1 MNNQPLQS
9 LLKVWTIFLILV
21 PSAIIMTLYTVEQI
35 LVTKQKNVQEI
46 GHWVDFQ
53 EQLVS
58 NWLTQRKATLHNLSL
73 RGDISDLKEE
83 KIKKDLFIAKNN
95 DTDFDFLA
103 YIDRDGK
110 VIATTKPNIFLPEA
124 MGKPSYVWDGTGE
137 DVISEPE
144 VNLNSSQPVFYI
156 SSPVY
161 DTGGNF
167 QGKIVG
173 AVMTTSLEAMLREG
187 WIGYSGEI
195 FLVGRDGMVITEPR
209 YNEAMSGRIPEGS
222 ARMKITLPEEALRH
236 INSSDYRADTWS
248 DNLGNSFIAAFHR
261 VPETGWTVIGTISQR
276 EMFAPMYR
284 QLAEMAIGTFLLILI
299 MVPVIGGKL
308 TRAIK
313 VPVDWLIEQSNLLA
327 MEQYRLAVSEQQLSK
342 MPRELRILFEA
353 FVAMSSCIENTVRQL
368 KEKEI
373 SLAAKVG
380 EIEDINARLE
390 EMVTERTREL
400 EESNAALEEE
410 ILERLHAEKE
420 LLVSRDALLEREQE
434 LEAQSTELEA
444 INQQL
449 LLRNEELRRISLLD
463 GLTGISNRRY
473 LDEVLEREWKRGQR
487 ENTPISLLMIDIDFF
502 KDYNDNYGHL
512 AGDDCLRAIAG
523 GLKNAALRPG
533 DVVARYGGEE
543 FAIILPGTHQQGAV
557 TVGENAL
564 RSVDTLKM
572 PHKASGVSEYVTISI
587 GIATLIPGKA
597 TGPEQLIACAD
608 RALYQAKKRGR
619 NQVRVWNKGCGGK
632 NKRSVILNGAEVFPK
647 KSLSEW

>member
-137 DVISEPE
+137 DVISEPV

-187 WIGYSGEI
+187 
-195 FLVGRDGMVITEPR
+195 F
-209 YNEAMSGRIPEGS
+209 
-222 ARMKITLPEEALRH
+222 TLPEEALRH

-373 SLAAKVG
+373 SLAA
-380 EIEDINARLE
+380 
-390 EMVTERTREL
+390 
-400 EESNAALEEE
+400 
-410 ILERLHAEKE
+410 
-420 LLVSRDALLEREQE
+420 
-434 LEAQSTELEA
+434 
-444 INQQL
+444 
-449 LLRNEELRRISLLD
+449 
-463 GLTGISNRRY
+463 
-473 LDEVLEREWKRGQR
+473 
-487 ENTPISLLMIDIDFF
+487 
-502 KDYNDNYGHL
+502 
-512 AGDDCLRAIAG
+512 
-523 GLKNAALRPG
+523 
-533 DVVARYGGEE
+533 
-543 FAIILPGTHQQGAV
+543 
-557 TVGENAL
+557 
-564 RSVDTLKM
+564 
-572 PHKASGVSEYVTISI
+572 
-587 GIATLIPGKA
+587 
-597 TGPEQLIACAD
+597 
-608 RALYQAKKRGR
+608 
-619 NQVRVWNKGCGGK
+619 
-632 NKRSVILNGAEVFPK
+632 
-647 KSLSEW
+647 